1 MQNPQV
7 VSDQTAD
14 DTILLALNELH
25 THGMVEPNSIDSR
38 IKFALLHGHNTPRP
52 VGLPESACVYV
63 ERNVAKIMDWLFELR
78 VGSSLVTE
86 EDFRREVSDLIFQ
99 EVKGTA
105 EELDIRTAAAQTPM
119 TILPFYLALAI
130 YTKYLAA
137 TQCNPP
143 LIVREDIGQV
153 VHFRSLVPEHQ

>member
-7 VSDQTAD
+7 VSDQAAG

-38 IKFALLHGHNTPRP
+38 VKFGLPYRHYAPRP
-52 VGLPESACVYV
+52 VGLPESACLYV
-63 ERNVAKIMDWLFELR
+63 EQNITKIMDWLFQLR
-78 VGSSLVTE
+78 VGSLLVTE
-86 EDFRREVSDLIFQ
+86 EEFLREVSDLIFQ
-99 EVKGTA
+99 EVRGTN
-105 EELDIRTAAAQTPM
+105 EELYITAAAAQTPM
-119 TILPFYLALAI
+119 TVMPFYLALAI
-130 YTKYLAA
+130 YAKYLAA

-153 VHFRSLVPEHQ
+153 VHFRSLVPGHQ